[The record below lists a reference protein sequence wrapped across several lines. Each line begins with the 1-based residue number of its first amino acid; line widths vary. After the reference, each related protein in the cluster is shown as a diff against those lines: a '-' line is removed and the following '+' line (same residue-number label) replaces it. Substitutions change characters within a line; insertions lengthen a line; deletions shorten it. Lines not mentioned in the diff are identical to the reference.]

1 MTDATTLILLTLSG
15 VQRTWRNRLLAASR
29 SRLTPLCHRRC
40 NAARSAP
47 GAEVETP
54 VEIGKMNILDSADVL
69 RVSES

>member
-1 MTDATTLILLTLSG
+1 MTAPERFADSQFLLHRG
-15 VQRTWRNRLLAASR
+15 Y
-29 SRLTPLCHRRC
+29 LCHRRC

>member
-29 SRLTPLCHRRC
+29 SRLTRLRRRC